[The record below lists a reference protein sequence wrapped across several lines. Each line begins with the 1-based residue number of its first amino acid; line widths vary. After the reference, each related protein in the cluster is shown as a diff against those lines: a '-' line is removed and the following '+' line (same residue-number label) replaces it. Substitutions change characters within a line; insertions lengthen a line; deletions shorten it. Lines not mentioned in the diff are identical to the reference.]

1 MDGPTSETWDKH
13 IATPPVKPYFEMKL
27 GLEFENEED
36 AYKCYNEYAGVIGFS
51 IRKEFVN
58 KNKIH
63 GYVASRKFTCWKEGY
78 RVKNKRDIS
87 NIFILLLRPSFLICC
102 HRKERLIAHE
112 LDMVDDSGICPKLAW
127 KFACRQA
134 GGPECLGFTRRD
146 QKITYGT
153 RKTDLKL
160 GEAATLLESF
170 ENRRSKDP
178 ACHLSVLL
186 NVDDLITNIFWADA
200 RMIKDY
206 NVYVDVLSFDTTY
219 RTKKS
224 YRPLALFVGL
234 NNHRQMVIFG
244 AALLYDEITESFK
257 WLFEAF
263 LRAMSGKNLKTIITD
278 QDPAMGKA
286 ISFVMPLPET
296 YHRLCVWHLEQNAL
310 KHLGHVY
317 RGTYD
322 LRENDWL
329 RNTFQLKEK
338 WSMVNSCEEDRHI
351 CSYQVRAHGNSRKHK
366 VTTDRAK
373 LLVTCSCKLF
383 EFLGILCRHALRV
396 LDLIN
401 VKMEIPS
408 HDILKRWTKD
418 VSVVDFVS
426 ENECCIVDDPVLKI
440 NGRYR
445 SICPALVQLTTEAV
459 ESEE

>member
-1 MDGPTSETWDKH
+1 MDGPTSETWDKY

-36 AYKCYNEYAGVIGFS
+36 ACKCYNEYAGAIVA
-51 IRKEFVN
+51 N
-58 KNKIH
+58 KMGNIKL
-63 GYVASRKFTCWKEGY
+63 SPLKQ
-78 RVKNKRDIS
+78 

-112 LDMVDDSGICPKLAW
+112 LDMADDSGICPKLAW

-153 RKTDLKL
+153 RKTDLKR

-178 ACHLSVLL
+178 AFHFSVLL
-186 NVDDLITNIFWADA
+186 NEDDLITNIFWADA

-206 NVYVDVLSFDTTY
+206 NVYVDVFSFDTTY

-244 AALLYDEITESFK
+244 AALLYDETTESFK

-263 LRAMSGKNLKTIITD
+263 LRAMSGKKLKTIITN
-278 QDPAMGKA
+278 QDSAMGKA

-317 RGTYD
+317 KSNVSFANDFKNLVNNYEYEEEFLDAQELMLDKYD

-338 WSMVNSCEEDRHI
+338 
-351 CSYQVRAHGNSRKHK
+351 
-366 VTTDRAK
+366 
-373 LLVTCSCKLF
+373 
-383 EFLGILCRHALRV
+383 
-396 LDLIN
+396 
-401 VKMEIPS
+401 
-408 HDILKRWTKD
+408 
-418 VSVVDFVS
+418 
-426 ENECCIVDDPVLKI
+426 
-440 NGRYR
+440 
-445 SICPALVQLTTEAV
+445 
-459 ESEE
+459 